1 MQASSLRAQRGK
13 LVAPTTHNPPRR
25 GEERRPAM
33 RFYTQQHGYY
43 CGIDLHARAM
53 YVCILDCA
61 GNVVFHKN
69 MAANPEALLRAIA
82 PFREDI
88 AIAVECMFGTFKEA
102 PLGRS

>member
-1 MQASSLRAQRGK
+1 
-13 LVAPTTHNPPRR
+13 
-25 GEERRPAM
+25 
-33 RFYTQQHGYY
+33 
-43 CGIDLHARAM
+43 M

-88 AIAVECMFGTFKEA
+88 AIAVECMFGLLPKR
-102 PLGRS
+102 LRSARDPMVAVHVLRIIAFSRSR

>member
-1 MQASSLRAQRGK
+1 
-13 LVAPTTHNPPRR
+13 
-25 GEERRPAM
+25 M

-53 YVCILDCA
+53 YVCILGCA

-69 MAANPEALLRAIA
+69 MAANPEEA